1 MRATLEVCVDD
12 AAGLATAC
20 AHGAD
25 RIELCSALD
34 LGGLTPSAGLM
45 ALAAKA
51 TMKANV
57 PVFAM
62 IRPRAGDFC
71 FDPDDMAVMEAD
83 IQAARGAGLAG
94 VVLGA
99 SLPDGRLNLDALSRL
114 VTCADGLGLTLHRCF
129 DLVPDPAEA
138 LEQAITLGFD
148 RILTSGGALHAPDGI
163 ALLKALVDQA
173 AGRIAIMAGSGVSAD
188 TLPAFDG
195 MGLNEFHGSCSLAT
209 PMAGPARDF
218 GFAPA
223 QMRRTDAQAVTA
235 LRQALDDRG

>member
-1 MRATLEVCVDD
+1 MRPVLEVCVDD

-34 LGGLTPSAGLM
+34 LGGLTPSVGLM

-51 TMKANV
+51 KV

-62 IRPRAGDFC
+62 IRPKAGEFC
-71 FDPDDMAVMEAD
+71 FGPDDVTVMEAD
-83 IQAARGAGLAG
+83 IAAARGAGLAG

-99 SLPDGRLNLDALSRL
+99 SLPDGRLDIETLSRL
-114 VTCADGLGLTLHRCF
+114 VACANGLDLTLHRCF
-129 DLVPDPAEA
+129 DLVPDPAVA
-138 LEQAITLGFD
+138 LEQAIALGFD

-195 MGLNEFHGSCSLAT
+195 VGLNEFHGSCSLAVPT
-209 PMAGPARDF
+209 KGPARDF
-218 GFAPA
+218 GFAAPD
-223 QMRRTDAQAVTA
+223 MRRTDAQAIIA

>member
-1 MRATLEVCVDD
+1 MRAALEVCVDD
-12 AAGLATAC
+12 AAGLAIAC

-51 TMKANV
+51 RV

-71 FDPDDMAVMEAD
+71 FGPDDMTVMEAD
-83 IQAARGAGLAG
+83 IAAARGAGLAG

-99 SLPDGRLNLDALSRL
+99 SLPDGRLDMGALARL
-114 VTCADGLGLTLHRCF
+114 VAGATGLGLTLHRCF
-129 DLVPDPAEA
+129 DLVPDPAVT
-138 LEQAITLGFD
+138 LEQAIALGFD

-163 ALLKALVDQA
+163 ASLKALVDQA

-195 MGLNEFHGSCSLAT
+195 IGLTEFHGSCSLAI
-209 PMAGPARDF
+209 PMVGPARDF
-218 GFAPA
+218 SFAPA
-223 QMRRTDAQAVTA
+223 HMRRTDAQAVTA